1 MIKQIIKQ
9 ELEKLYD
16 FTNNEKLKSFVFFN
30 TTEDTELKLRD
41 IILEQFQ
48 EIENTI
54 KNQRQ
59 EEIKQLLKQTD
70 WVIEKY
76 TDLGSKYHNTSV
88 ESDIYKW
95 GEDAY
100 QLEYNRLISQPT
112 KLEKVAEKLELRV
125 IHLDEYFE
133 SRKQFDN
140 MNDTMD
146 FTNLK
151 RCQSDKKFKEN
162 YILTEEEIKYENLWH
177 DIYIYPNY
185 VYCYGIKLNTESY
198 NFEDLFRNLF
208 KWDHLY
214 WSVFCLSMSKADFE
228 SQASEFLKTELYY
241 NRMLLDTKNYFEL

>member
-16 FTNNEKLKSFVFFN
+16 LTNNEKLKSFVFFN
-30 TTEDTELKLRD
+30 TTEDTELKLKD

-54 KNQRQ
+54 TNQRQ
-59 EEIKQLLKQTD
+59 EEIKHLLKQTD

-76 TDLGSKYHNTSV
+76 VELGGKYHNTNV
-88 ESDIYKW
+88 ESDINRW

-112 KLEKVAEKLELRV
+112 KLKKVAEKLELRI

-133 SRKQFDN
+133 SKRLFDI

-146 FTNLK
+146 FTNLI
-151 RCQSDKKFKEN
+151 RCQYDENFRKAYKF
-162 YILTEEEIKYENLWH
+162 TEEETKYEKLRH
-177 DIYIYPNY
+177 DIDYYPNY
-185 VYCYGIKLNTESY
+185 VYCYGIKLKTDSY
-198 NFEDLFRNLF
+198 DFENLFRNIF
-208 KWDHLY
+208 KWDYLY

-228 SQASEFLKTELYY
+228 CQASEFLKTELYY
-241 NRMLLDTKNYFEL
+241 NRVLLDAKDYFN